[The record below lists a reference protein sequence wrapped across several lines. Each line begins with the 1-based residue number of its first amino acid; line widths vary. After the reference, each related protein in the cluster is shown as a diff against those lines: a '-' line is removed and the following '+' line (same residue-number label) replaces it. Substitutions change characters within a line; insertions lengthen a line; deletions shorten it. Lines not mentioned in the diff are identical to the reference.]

1 MIKSTFYNLPDAK
14 RQRVIDAI
22 VVEFSNT
29 EDEKVSI
36 NRIIKR
42 ANISR
47 GSFYQ
52 YFDDKVDLVEVL
64 FLTLVDMNIKDAY
77 RALSESDGDIFA
89 LVGVNKAFDASQGDI
104 FETFGALLDIIVG
117 CGDDPVRH
125 VVLKRLMRNL
135 RVNNDLISDYMTNR
149 FRGIDEFKDCC
160 KHFNRSNLRFQSDE
174 DLELMAQMLT
184 GMLKNALFNYYVTEA
199 DYEQVKQRYLKKI
212 QIVRQGAALTA

>member
-1 MIKSTFYNLPDAK
+1 M
-14 RQRVIDAI
+14 
-22 VVEFSNT
+22 
-29 EDEKVSI
+29 
-36 NRIIKR
+36 
-42 ANISR
+42 
-47 GSFYQ
+47 
-52 YFDDKVDLVEVL
+52 EVL
-64 FLTLVDMNIKDAY
+64 LKSFVD
-77 RALSESDGDIFA
+77 RV

-104 FETFGALLDIIVG
+104 FETFGALLDIIVA
-117 CGDDPVRH
+117 CGNDPVRH

-184 GMLKNALFNYYVTEA
+184 GMLKNALFNYYVAEA

>member
-29 EDEKVSI
+29 EDEKISI

-64 FLTLVDMNIKDAY
+64 LKSFVD
-77 RALSESDGDIFA
+77 RV
-89 LVGVNKAFDASQGDI
+89 LVGVNKAFDASKGDI
-104 FETFGALLDIIVG
+104 FETFGALLDIIVA

>member
-64 FLTLVDMNIKDAY
+64 LKSFVD
-77 RALSESDGDIFA
+77 RV

-104 FETFGALLDIIVG
+104 FETFGALLDIIVA

-212 QIVRQGAALTA
+212 QIVKQGAALTA

>member
-64 FLTLVDMNIKDAY
+64 LKSFVD
-77 RALSESDGDIFA
+77 RV

-104 FETFGALLDIIVG
+104 FETFGALLDIIVA

>member
-14 RQRVIDAI
+14 RQRIIDAI

-64 FLTLVDMNIKDAY
+64 LKSFVD
-77 RALSESDGDIFA
+77 RV
-89 LVGVNKAFDASQGDI
+89 LVGVNKAFDASKGDI
-104 FETFGALLDIIVG
+104 FETFGALLDIIVA

-184 GMLKNALFNYYVTEA
+184 GMLKNALFNYYVAEA

>member
-14 RQRVIDAI
+14 RQRIIDAI

-64 FLTLVDMNIKDAY
+64 LKSFVD
-77 RALSESDGDIFA
+77 RV

-104 FETFGALLDIIVG
+104 FETFGALLDIIVA

>member
-14 RQRVIDAI
+14 RQRIIDAI

-29 EDEKVSI
+29 EDEKISI

-64 FLTLVDMNIKDAY
+64 LKSFVD
-77 RALSESDGDIFA
+77 RV

-104 FETFGALLDIIVG
+104 FETFGALLDIIVA

>member
-64 FLTLVDMNIKDAY
+64 LKSFVD
-77 RALSESDGDIFA
+77 RV

-104 FETFGALLDIIVG
+104 FETFGALLDIIVT

>member
-64 FLTLVDMNIKDAY
+64 LKSFVD
-77 RALSESDGDIFA
+77 RV

-104 FETFGALLDIIVG
+104 FETFGALLDIIVA
-117 CGDDPVRH
+117 CGNDPVRH

-184 GMLKNALFNYYVTEA
+184 GMLKNALFNYYVAEA

>member
-64 FLTLVDMNIKDAY
+64 LKSFVD
-77 RALSESDGDIFA
+77 RV

-104 FETFGALLDIIVG
+104 FETFGALLDIIVA
-117 CGDDPVRH
+117 CGNDPVRH

>member
-22 VVEFSNT
+22 VVECSNT

-64 FLTLVDMNIKDAY
+64 LKSFVD
-77 RALSESDGDIFA
+77 RV

-104 FETFGALLDIIVG
+104 FETFGALLDIIVA
-117 CGDDPVRH
+117 CGNDPVRH

-184 GMLKNALFNYYVTEA
+184 GMLKNALFNYYVAEA

>member
-14 RQRVIDAI
+14 RQRIIDAI

-64 FLTLVDMNIKDAY
+64 LKSFVD
-77 RALSESDGDIFA
+77 RV

-104 FETFGALLDIIVG
+104 FETFGALLDIIVA
-117 CGDDPVRH
+117 CGNDPVRH

>member
-14 RQRVIDAI
+14 RQRIIDAI

-64 FLTLVDMNIKDAY
+64 LKSFVD
-77 RALSESDGDIFA
+77 RV

>member
-1 MIKSTFYNLPDAK
+1 MIKSTFYNLPEEK

-64 FLTLVDMNIKDAY
+64 LKSFVDRVLVGTRKAF
-77 RALSESDGDIFA
+77 AASEGDIF
-89 LVGVNKAFDASQGDI
+89 Q
-104 FETFGALLDIIVG
+104 TFAALLDIIVAS
-117 CGDDPVRH
+117 GDDPVRY

-135 RVNNDLISDYMTNR
+135 RVNNDLISEYMCTR
-149 FRGIDEFKDCC
+149 FHGIDEFKDCC
-160 KHFNRSNLRFQSDE
+160 RQFNRSRLRFQTDE
-174 DLELMAQMLT
+174 DLDLMAQMLT
-184 GMLKNALFNYYVTEA
+184 GLLKNALFNFYVAEA
-199 DYEQVKQRYLKKI
+199 DYEQVKQTYLKKI
-212 QIVRQGAALTA
+212 EILKQGAALSA

>member
-64 FLTLVDMNIKDAY
+64 LKSFVD
-77 RALSESDGDIFA
+77 RV

-104 FETFGALLDIIVG
+104 FETFGALLDIIVA

-184 GMLKNALFNYYVTEA
+184 GMLKNALFNYYVAEA

>member
-22 VVEFSNT
+22 VLEFSNT

-64 FLTLVDMNIKDAY
+64 LKSFVD
-77 RALSESDGDIFA
+77 RV

-104 FETFGALLDIIVG
+104 FETFGALLDIIVA